1 MTTDMTF
8 DITTV
13 VTTDTGQLAI
23 ETREKLYKN
32 PAANCVKIIIYQNQK
47 KM

>member
-8 DITTV
+8 DIITV
-13 VTTDTGQLAI
+13 VTTDIGQLAT
-23 ETREKLYKN
+23 EQEKNLYKN

>member
-1 MTTDMTF
+1 MTADMTSN
-8 DITTV
+8 IATV
-13 VTTDTGQLAI
+13 VTTDTRQLAT